1 MRTAKI
7 GPDLRLDREKRVGI
21 GCESKRR
28 SKRKGG
34 AAFTSDVLSD
44 ASTL

>member
-7 GPDLRLDREKRVGI
+7 RPDFRLDRVKRVGI
-21 GCESKRR
+21 GYESKRR

-34 AAFTSDVLSD
+34 GAFTSDVLSD